1 MERAMER
8 PDDYLERREH
18 LKHLTEE
25 QLESKFW
32 ELTEKLMN
40 PVIEIAETHT
50 SPSIERSVLLRMGFS
65 SLESTAIV
73 KQVMDHGL
81 MGKGAGHIV
90 YKTAKAKG
98 LDIREAG
105 LQLAEGQLW
114 DKVGTLFGKETDISR
129 SKDAIYRVSDVRA
142 NGLVVRKLTAR
153 QCNLSR
159 SPQLGDNQKD

>member
-1 MERAMER
+1 MERALER

-18 LKHLTEE
+18 LKDLSED
-25 QLESKFW
+25 QLEKKFW

-40 PVIEIAETHT
+40 PVVKLAETHT

-73 KQVMDHGL
+73 QQVLDHGL

-90 YKTAKAKG
+90 YKVAKAKG
-98 LDIREAG
+98 IDIRDAG

-114 DKVGTLFGKETDISR
+114 NEIEKIFST
-129 SKDAIYRVSDVRA
+129 DAIYRVSDERDTE
-142 NGLVVRKLTAR
+142 KT
-153 QCNLSR
+153 QDPR
-159 SPQLGDNQKD
+159 SQKGDQI